1 MDACERLNAPVRPTP
16 DFCMAVVNH
25 LADQGVLMKLHD
37 EGSVLGAMMLRV
49 LSWTPFMRDDSF
61 TTPFVF
67 RAFAVQAAKALLED
81 RAVWRGSEEEDPLG
95 VVRDQKIRLVRL
107 AELKRVLGERDLP
120 PDWITAV
127 VREIHRLPKV
137 MFVEVNHEEVLC
149 HGDGVITANKDVVKA
164 QLIQVSSIRCIN
176 QALRDL
182 NRRHS
187 RARENLDTY
196 VKTRNEKM
204 VILQL
209 KQVKMIEAESNKLE
223 CLLSRITDVVHR
235 ASSELDLLHS
245 TCENAINVLKKT
257 VNASALETFHE
268 LLDEADNLQGDS
280 ENLAMA
286 LYSHL
291 EQSPVC
297 DSQAIEREV
306 KYLMERPPHL
316 KLALC
321 SHEPTVQ
328 KESLPSVFQFGGR
341 QREKRVD
348 LQTES
353 KVDER
358 PSKPRQLMRPCR
370 PPLKQ
375 RSAKEDH

>member
-1 MDACERLNAPVRPTP
+1 MSEIWEDAREYGGHLEAFLGGLTTFALQLLLCAREDRSRWVVLVECVLRDQRDGPYLECVLRASDVHAAVMDACKRLDTPVRPTP

-25 LADQGVLMKLHD
+25 LADKGVLMKLHD
-37 EGSVLGAMMLRV
+37 EGSVLGAVMLSV
-49 LSWTPFMRDDSF
+49 LAWTPFISGFGDGANPGDEF

-67 RAFAVQAAKALLED
+67 RAFAVQAAQALLED

-107 AELKRVLGERDLP
+107 AELKRVLGQRDLP
-120 PDWITAV
+120 PEWITAV
-127 VREIHRLPKV
+127 VREVRRLPKV
-137 MFVEVNHEEVLC
+137 MFVGVNHEEVLC

-196 VKTRNEKM
+196 TKTQNEKM

-235 ASSELDLLHS
+235 ASTEIDLLHS

-257 VNASALETFHE
+257 V
-268 LLDEADNLQGDS
+268 
-280 ENLAMA
+280 
-286 LYSHL
+286 
-291 EQSPVC
+291 
-297 DSQAIEREV
+297 
-306 KYLMERPPHL
+306 K
-316 KLALC
+316 
-321 SHEPTVQ
+321 
-328 KESLPSVFQFGGR
+328 
-341 QREKRVD
+341 
-348 LQTES
+348 
-353 KVDER
+353 
-358 PSKPRQLMRPCR
+358 
-370 PPLKQ
+370 
-375 RSAKEDH
+375 